1 LLSLLFFIVLASVA
15 FTFRIQKLADQP
27 LSSMQT
33 EIVLQ
38 KDQINKNPADIK
50 TQGII
55 LPFNLQAFDQDA
67 VENALKSLPEIKNL
81 SIALILWQFDL
92 QNNKTLVAVNLH
104 DPKVGLRKIEDWLM
118 SGSRFFSSN
127 SAPEVILERHFA
139 TLFGYKLGGI
149 YPINNQ
155 NYKIIGMVDFQEESN
170 LVNAQIFLPYETALA
185 LAASKTAV
193 ANQIYVA
200 LNNASLL
207 PTIQKKMATLLPD
220 FSIITKDRLLK
231 NVSAFN
237 RLIYQFSRYFIAAI
251 AALMAVLSIFIF
263 KMHRLEFK
271 DQVEIFRTIGW
282 PKQDILRWKLI
293 ELGSMFV
300 VALAVSLILL
310 ALFDFTILPNVRADG
325 LLNQNFK
332 L

>member
-1 LLSLLFFIVLASVA
+1 
-15 FTFRIQKLADQP
+15 
-27 LSSMQT
+27 
-33 EIVLQ
+33 
-38 KDQINKNPADIK
+38 
-50 TQGII
+50 
-55 LPFNLQAFDQDA
+55 
-67 VENALKSLPEIKNL
+67 
-81 SIALILWQFDL
+81 
-92 QNNKTLVAVNLH
+92 
-104 DPKVGLRKIEDWLM
+104 
-118 SGSRFFSSN
+118 
-127 SAPEVILERHFA
+127 
-139 TLFGYKLGGI
+139 
-149 YPINNQ
+149 
-155 NYKIIGMVDFQEESN
+155 
-170 LVNAQIFLPYETALA
+170 LPYETALA

-207 PTIQKKMATLLPD
+207 PTIQKKMAALLPD